1 MMPRTTLLVSQ
12 IYLQKENLLELI
24 LLRVSLCIRELYHH
38 NPKHFHLFTKRYNKK
53 IIRLS
58 HMLIHFLNLFLMKT
72 ILENAGS
79 SGLKSSLNDK
89 VITRLIINA
98 TKKTKLTQ
106 TFNEY
111 LIFYKDREVP
121 AV

>member
-1 MMPRTTLLVSQ
+1 
-12 IYLQKENLLELI
+12 
-24 LLRVSLCIRELYHH
+24 
-38 NPKHFHLFTKRYNKK
+38 
-53 IIRLS
+53 
-58 HMLIHFLNLFLMKT
+58 MLIHFLNLFLMKT

-79 SGLKSSLNDK
+79 SGLKNSLNDK
-89 VITRLIINA
+89 VIIRLIINA
-98 TKKTKLTQ
+98 TKKIKLTQ

>member
-1 MMPRTTLLVSQ
+1 
-12 IYLQKENLLELI
+12 
-24 LLRVSLCIRELYHH
+24 
-38 NPKHFHLFTKRYNKK
+38 
-53 IIRLS
+53 
-58 HMLIHFLNLFLMKT
+58 MLIHFLNLFLMKT
-72 ILENAGS
+72 ILENAGNN
-79 SGLKSSLNDK
+79 GLKSSLNDK

>member
-1 MMPRTTLLVSQ
+1 
-12 IYLQKENLLELI
+12 
-24 LLRVSLCIRELYHH
+24 
-38 NPKHFHLFTKRYNKK
+38 
-53 IIRLS
+53 
-58 HMLIHFLNLFLMKT
+58 MLIHFLNLFLMKT

-89 VITRLIINA
+89 VIIRLIINA
-98 TKKTKLTQ
+98 TKKIKLTQ

>member
-1 MMPRTTLLVSQ
+1 
-12 IYLQKENLLELI
+12 
-24 LLRVSLCIRELYHH
+24 
-38 NPKHFHLFTKRYNKK
+38 
-53 IIRLS
+53 
-58 HMLIHFLNLFLMKT
+58 MKT
-72 ILENAGS
+72 ILESAGNN
-79 SGLKSSLNDK
+79 GLKNSLNDK